1 MTLMVEIIDVA
12 ITGGDLAVFIIVARR
27 PVRRWRKGRAG
38 KLVSL
43 VAVLFVTFHL
53 GAVLIPI
60 GAVVAL
66 TRHRKDQQ
74 DRSPV
79 PVADSWPGA

>member
-1 MTLMVEIIDVA
+1 MTVLVEIVDVA
-12 ITGGDLAVFIIVARR
+12 ITAGDVAVLIIVARR
-27 PVRRWRKGRAG
+27 PVRRWRKGWAG

-53 GAVLIPI
+53 GAVLVPI

-66 TRHRKDQQ
+66 TRHRKDLQ